1 MLPSARQALAL
12 LFLFLILGCSNPE
25 AEQARADA
33 DAKAQG
39 ARVIE
44 VRPECRSYVSNPLW
58 TGAAGQIF
66 VLDHCAGEF
75 LGLVD
80 TGYMPAFA
88 ASHDHSR
95 LYIAETFF
103 ARGTRG
109 QRTDVLTIVNG
120 RTLMPEAELVLPQTR
135 FMTSGKKERL
145 TLTRDGKTLLM
156 FNLTPAQSVTLI
168 DTAARRILGEVESP
182 GCTLTYPLRDDHF
195 AMICTDGTLLSVRRD
210 GGESVRNR
218 TAKFF
223 DPDGDPLIDQAAYS
237 LAESSVYFVSYE
249 GVIHSA
255 SILEEEIRIN
265 AEWSAL
271 NAADRAAGWRV
282 GGAQPIAVAALSE
295 RLYLLLH
302 QGERWTH
309 KESGVELWVFDLETK
324 RRIERKVLPM
334 PIDSI
339 AIGGGRRD
347 HLLALSS
354 DEATLFVFD
363 ARKLQLLHQIE
374 ELGYGPALVI
384 GGDL

>member
-88 ASHDHSR
+88 ASHDHSQ

-120 RTLMPEAELVLPQTR
+120 RTLMAEAELILPQTR

-145 TLTRDGKTLLM
+145 TLTPDGKTLLM
-156 FNLTPAQSVTLI
+156 FNLTPTQSVTAI
-168 DTAARRILGEVESP
+168 DSAARRILGEVESH

-210 GGESVRNR
+210 GSDFVRNR
-218 TAKFF
+218 TGKFF
-223 DPDGDPLIDQAAYS
+223 DPDRDPLLDQATYS
-237 LAESSVYFVSYE
+237 LKNGTVYFVSYE
-249 GVIHSA
+249 GIVHSA
-255 SILEEEIRIN
+255 TVLEDEIKIN

-271 NAADRAAGWRV
+271 NASDRAAGWRV
-282 GGAQPIAVAALSE
+282 GGGQPIAVSVRSG
-295 RLYLLLH
+295 RLYLLFH

-309 KESGVELWVFDLETK
+309 KEAGAELWAFDLETK
-324 RRIERKVLPM
+324 RRLERKVLPL
-334 PIDSI
+334 PIDGL
-339 AIGGGRRD
+339 AVAGGERD

-354 DEATLFVFD
+354 DEATLFIYD
-363 ARKLQLLHQIE
+363 AKSLQLLHQIE

-384 GGDL
+384 GGVQ